1 LDGFP
6 QEDLMAQ
13 STEERTNVPVT
24 TTPPPVGRRNRLAL
38 FEDLA
43 DEVTRIWGQTWPL
56 LPRPLLRP
64 MTRLAD
70 IETTWAPRV
79 DVFEKSGEIVV
90 KAELPGVEKEDV
102 KVSIQDD
109 DLLIEG
115 ERHAEKEIK
124 EEDYYRMERAY
135 GSFYRRLPMPTG
147 VTADQIKASFTD
159 GVLEIRIPKPAQ
171 AEPRA
176 HQIPIR

>member
-1 LDGFP
+1 
-6 QEDLMAQ
+6 MAQ

-24 TTPPPVGRRNRLAL
+24 TGLQPGARRNRLAV

-43 DEVTRIWGQTWPL
+43 DEFSRIWGQTWPL

-64 MTRLAD
+64 MTRLAE

-79 DVFEKSGEIVV
+79 DVFEKDGEIVV
-90 KAELPGVEKEDV
+90 KAELPGVKKEDV
-102 KVSIQDD
+102 KVSIQDE

-115 ERHAEKEIK
+115 ERHAEKEVK
-124 EEDYYRMERAY
+124 EQDYYRMERAY
-135 GSFYRRLPMPTG
+135 GSFYRRLPMPAG
-147 VTADQIKASFTD
+147 IPADKVRASFTD

-171 AEPRA
+171 AETRA
-176 HQIPIR
+176 RQIPIH